1 MIPGNASNVID
12 KPHDNKPIT
21 KIEVSPNEKYLITYS
36 SDDLSI
42 VGWTVTTPSTPS
54 IFTPAL
60 PPTSPGNVGDEDSL
74 KFEFRRSVER
84 VDQMCV
90 SDNKELAYIDDNNG
104 YLSKL
109 YY

>member
-42 VGWTVTTPSTPS
+42 VGWAMTSSTV
-54 IFTPAL
+54 FTPAL
-60 PPTSPGNVGDEDSL
+60 STSLGNIGDEGSL
-74 KFEFRRSVER
+74 KFEFRRSVDR